1 MKNGKTKLQGI
12 LKEDVQKMKKSQ
24 FSSIRKIIRE
34 AFEQG
39 GGSEWQGVDA
49 DLETSLFEYGFVA
62 KQLAE
67 RDYDDEWFVMY
78 KIDDDNF
85 DTGHITEQ
93 MLNDIVL
100 GNEWADEAE
109 THSFLQTMGSE
120 TAQDWVDSNS
130 FITKMSDVLSYW
142 RYANI
147 MGTGSYDSAFPKSQ
161 ALEELGVE
169 PDEWRED

>member
-1 MKNGKTKLQGI
+1 MKSSKTKLQGI

-24 FSSIRKIIRE
+24 FSSIRKLIRE

-67 RDYDDEWFVMY
+67 RDYDDEWFILYRV
-78 KIDDDNF
+78 DDNNF
-85 DTGHITEQ
+85 DTGWKRESE
-93 MLNDIVL
+93 L
-100 GNEWADEAE
+100 DELIRGE
-109 THSFLQTMGSE
+109 DWVGQDDVDSFLGSMGHGESPE
-120 TAQDWVDSNS
+120 DWINDLD
-130 FITKMSDVLSYW
+130 FIRKLSDLLSYW
-142 RYANI
+142 SPENI
-147 MGTGSYDSAFPKSQ
+147 FGVSYEPFPKSE
-161 ALEELGVE
+161 ALEMLGVE